1 MISYG
6 PLRSKLA
13 EHKITFSDL
22 REKLGIGTNTNVKM
36 NNDSGYV
43 SLEVLDKICNYLSQ
57 ELQRPVAIEEIIKFI
72 PDPIPVP
79 GEQESENK

>member
-1 MISYG
+1 MISYE
-6 PLRSKLA
+6 PLRIILVKN
-13 EHKITFSDL
+13 KITFSDL

-72 PDPIPVP
+72 PDPIPD
-79 GEQESENK
+79 EQESENK